1 MKTNR
6 MFFLLLIFV
15 LFTSCDPVNS
25 IIIENKTNSKIEIR
39 MFFKNLDDISEEN
52 IYFENYQINKKSIS
66 ISKEIMPDE
75 EIIIGL
81 ASRIAKPVEKIDIRF
96 DKIDILIGENA
107 LSFNK
112 NAFYYCLDEKTNWP
126 FFAVHNKYFTLK

>member
-6 MFFLLLIFV
+6 IFFLLLIFV

-25 IIIENKTNSKIEIR
+25 IIIENKTDSKIEIR

-52 IYFENYQINKKSIS
+52 INFENYQIDKKSIS
-66 ISKEIMPDE
+66 ISTEIMPDE

-81 ASRIAKPVEKIDIRF
+81 ASRIAKPVEKVDIQF
-96 DKIDILIGENA
+96 DKIEILIGENA
-107 LSFNK
+107 LSLNK
-112 NAFYYCLDEKTNWP
+112 NAFYYFLDERTDWP